1 MGAHEKSVKRTMV
14 NSVWPTLER
23 RGSDRLK
30 KLVVNSLRR
39 KLDGEEKAGLWTRRI
54 FQKHCWTRFQVST
67 KGEQDWQYDAIKYL
81 DRSDHY
87 QRIDLSAFGPANL
100 LDYLNQTS
108 PLMLNEHPEM
118 EQCLRQEI
126 LEEVDSEYSPTS
138 TDIRELSYLR
148 ALDSQ
153 TGY

>member
-1 MGAHEKSVKRTMV
+1 V
-14 NSVWPTLER
+14 
-23 RGSDRLK
+23 
-30 KLVVNSLRR
+30 
-39 KLDGEEKAGLWTRRI
+39 
-54 FQKHCWTRFQVST
+54 
-67 KGEQDWQYDAIKYL
+67 
-81 DRSDHY
+81 
-87 QRIDLSAFGPANL
+87 NL

-138 TDIRELSYLR
+138 TDIRELNYLR